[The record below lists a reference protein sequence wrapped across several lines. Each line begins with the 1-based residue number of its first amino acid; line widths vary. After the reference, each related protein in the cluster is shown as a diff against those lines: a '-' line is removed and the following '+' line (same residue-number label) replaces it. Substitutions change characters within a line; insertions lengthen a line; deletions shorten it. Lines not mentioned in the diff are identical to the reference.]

1 MTIIRKGAKD
11 HVCERAGQATRGSR
25 SRSRSR
31 HSSVCLSPG
40 GKLKAKRNKLRA
52 QDQGGTRDQEAEATY
67 FLCTD

>member
-11 HVCERAGQATRGSR
+11 HMCERAGQATRGSR
-25 SRSRSR
+25 HR
-31 HSSVCLSPG
+31 HSSVRLSPG

-52 QDQGGTRDQEAEATY
+52 QDQGGTRDQEAGATY

>member
-1 MTIIRKGAKD
+1 MCVREQG
-11 HVCERAGQATRGSR
+11 RLPRGSR

-31 HSSVCLSPG
+31 HSSLRLSPG

-52 QDQGGTRDQEAEATY
+52 QDQGGTRDQEAGATY